1 MMWRE
6 LRLFGCLRN
15 PVFLRLYSAQTINLL
30 GDALTWLGL
39 ALLAFDLAGKDSAV
53 VLSGALT
60 LRVTAFVLLSSLA
73 GSVAD
78 RFDRKTILV
87 TTHLARM
94 GIVILLPFANAVWQ
108 VYAIVFALNVF
119 YAFFTPT
126 YQATIPLITGQQEYP
141 QAIALSSATFQLLGV
156 LGPGIAGSVA
166 AFVGARQV
174 FFLDAITFLLA
185 AILIVTL
192 PQQLRVEQSTAPI
205 RATGRTWQDIKA
217 GTTQLFADDHLR
229 YALAM
234 QLVASITGAQI
245 LVNTIGYVQGT
256 LKLGG
261 VQYGWVMAAFGIGAT
276 IGAIAVGIVGMR
288 WARTTLV
295 LLGTTLITLVLLP
308 ANYAGLAPLMM
319 LWLVAGVGQ
328 TSVNVTTQTLIADRV
343 PAEFQGRVYGA
354 QFAWSHFWWVFSYP
368 LAGWL
373 GSHASDRMFLYGG
386 LMGLPL
392 LLVAQLTLAPKNPE
406 HWHNRFWHDHEHIHN
421 LAHQH
426 EHHPDIPLNE
436 PHTHPHE
443 HLATRHSHSYTS
455 VVHHHH

>member
-1 MMWRE
+1 MMRRG

-15 PVFLRLYSAQTINLL
+15 PVFAQLYSAQTINLL

-39 ALLAFDLAGKDSAV
+39 ALLAFDLAGNNSAV

-60 LRVTAFVLLSSLA
+60 LRVTAFVLLSPLA

-87 TTHLARM
+87 ITHLARM
-94 GIVILLPFANAVWQ
+94 GIVSLLPFVNAVWQ

-126 YQATIPLITGQQEYP
+126 YQATIPLVTGQQEYP

-174 FFLDAITFLLA
+174 FFLDAITFLIA
-185 AILIVTL
+185 AVLIVTL
-192 PQQLRVEQSTAPI
+192 PQQLQVEQSNTTI
-205 RATGRTWQDIKA
+205 RATERTWQDIKA
-217 GTTQLFADDHLR
+217 GTTRLFADTSLR
-229 YALAM
+229 YALVI

-245 LVNTIGYVQGT
+245 LVNTVGYVQGT
-256 LKLGG
+256 LNLES
-261 VQYGWVMAAFGIGAT
+261 VQYGWVMATFGIGAT
-276 IGAIAVGIVGMR
+276 IGAVAVGIIGIR
-288 WARTTLV
+288 WARTTLL
-295 LLGTTLITLVLLP
+295 LLGATLITLALLP
-308 ANYAGLAPLMM
+308 ANYAGLAPLML
-319 LWLVAGVGQ
+319 LWLVAGAGQ
-328 TSVNVTTQTLIADRV
+328 TSVNVTTQILIADRV
-343 PAEFQGRVYGA
+343 PTEFQGRVYGA
-354 QFAWSHFWWVFSYP
+354 QFAWSHLWWVFSYP

-386 LMGLPL
+386 LMGLL
-392 LLVAQLTLAPKNPE
+392 LLLMTQLTLTPKSHE
-406 HWHNRFWHDHEHIHN
+406 HWHESVWHDHEHIHDEV
-421 LAHQH
+421 HRH
-426 EHHPDIPLNE
+426 EHHPGILLDE

-443 HLATRHSHSYTS
+443 HAALYHSHSYTS
-455 VVHHHH
+455 AVHHH

>member
-1 MMWRE
+1 
-6 LRLFGCLRN
+6 
-15 PVFLRLYSAQTINLL
+15 
-30 GDALTWLGL
+30 
-39 ALLAFDLAGKDSAV
+39 
-53 VLSGALT
+53 
-60 LRVTAFVLLSSLA
+60 
-73 GSVAD
+73 
-78 RFDRKTILV
+78 
-87 TTHLARM
+87 
-94 GIVILLPFANAVWQ
+94 
-108 VYAIVFALNVF
+108 
-119 YAFFTPT
+119 
-126 YQATIPLITGQQEYP
+126 
-141 QAIALSSATFQLLGV
+141 
-156 LGPGIAGSVA
+156 
-166 AFVGARQV
+166 
-174 FFLDAITFLLA
+174 
-185 AILIVTL
+185 
-192 PQQLRVEQSTAPI
+192 
-205 RATGRTWQDIKA
+205 
-217 GTTQLFADDHLR
+217 
-229 YALAM
+229 M

-256 LKLGG
+256 LKLGS

-343 PAEFQGRVYGA
+343 PTEFQGRVYGA

-386 LMGLPL
+386 LMGLLL

-406 HWHNRFWHDHEHIHN
+406 HWHDRFWHDHEHIHN

-443 HLATRHSHSYTS
+443 HLATRHSHSYTF